1 MIGEYNRLLAQS
13 FEIMTVVVHG
23 LDDCQYLLV
32 VDFIIEFRQVELS
45 TPEGYRV
52 EFAGSWVSLRDDTP
66 FKSIIGGAR
75 FHNGGQGGVE
85 MSQDRS
91 CGER

>member
-32 VDFIIEFRQVELS
+32 VDFIIEFRRVELS

-52 EFAGSWVSLRDDTP
+52 EFAGFRVSLRDNTP
-66 FKSIIGGAR
+66 LGIIGGVR
-75 FHNGGQGGVE
+75 FHNGGQRGVE
-85 MSQDRS
+85 MSQDGS
-91 CGER
+91 CCER